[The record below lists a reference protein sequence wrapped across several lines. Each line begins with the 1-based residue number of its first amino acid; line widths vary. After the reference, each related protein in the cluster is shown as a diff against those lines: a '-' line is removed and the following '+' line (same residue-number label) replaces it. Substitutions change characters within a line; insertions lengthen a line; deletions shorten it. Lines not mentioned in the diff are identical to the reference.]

1 MLFPLQPK
9 DTVVEVL
16 IRKIK
21 KKKGITLK
29 MGMQN

>member
-1 MLFPLQPK
+1 MLFPMQPK

-21 KKKGITLK
+21 KGTTLK